1 MLKKILLNSVVLLIM
16 LASEGFCVEYNI
28 DNLLTTAEENSANI
42 QAFDLFAQSQKSFA
56 NQQKY
61 WSNPIISAT
70 KSNSQNSFSL
80 SQEIPYF
87 NKLANKYNIENSE
100 FKIQENRRNSLILE
114 VKSQVFKLAYQNF
127 ILQNKIQLTQNRLDR
142 LSLIRNYLANIA
154 LDSPNRQAQSI
165 IAQDRIKLVQRDL
178 IILNN
183 QLRQNFNNLN
193 IFLNLPN
200 QPKITLKWLD
210 KNHLEPK
217 ENLVQ
222 RAFENNLNLQGQKF
236 TIEKYRGE
244 LAYAKIEQM
253 PNVNIHGQMQDSSN
267 SASSSSSQASNGIG
281 LSLSVPII
289 NQNKE
294 KIFSAESKIKAQ
306 NKLYEFEKNQL
317 EKIIENDI
325 LQYQTQLKNSQ
336 IFAINLVPKIIARLN
351 KANVEFKKGILDF
364 ITYIELDMQEYQTI
378 DAIFEAQYL
387 LAESFSDLMVKI
399 GDFSIPQNL
408 K

>member
-1 MLKKILLNSVVLLIM
+1 MS
-16 LASEGFCVEYNI
+16 SEGFCVEYNI
-28 DNLLTTAEENSANI
+28 DNLLKIAEENSTNI
-42 QAFDLFAQSQKSFA
+42 QAFDLFSQSQKSFA

-61 WSNPIISAT
+61 WSNPTISAT
-70 KSNSQNSFSL
+70 KTNSQNSFSL

-87 NKLANKYNIENSE
+87 NKLENKYNIENAE

-127 ILQNKIQLTQNRLDR
+127 ILQNKIQLTQKRLDR
-142 LSLIRNYLANIA
+142 LSLISNYLANIA
-154 LDSPNRQAQSI
+154 LDSPNRHAQSI

-183 QLRQNFNNLN
+183 QMKQNFNNLN
-193 IFLNLPN
+193 VFLNLTE

-210 KNHLEPK
+210 KNQLEPK
-217 ENLVQ
+217 QNLVQ
-222 RAFENNLNLQGQKF
+222 KAFDNNLNLKGQKF
-236 TIEKYRGE
+236 NIEKYRSE

-253 PNVNIHGQMQDSSN
+253 PNVNINGQMQDSS
-267 SASSSSSQASNGIG
+267 SASGSSNQASNGIG

-306 NKLYEFEKNQL
+306 NKLFEFEKNQL

-325 LQYQTQLKNSQ
+325 LQYQSQLKNSQ
-336 IFAINLVPKIIARLN
+336 IFAINLVPKIISRLN

-364 ITYIELDMQEYQTI
+364 ITYIELDMQEYQTL

>member
-1 MLKKILLNSVVLLIM
+1 MFKKIFLKSLLLLIL
-16 LASEGFCVEYNI
+16 LASEGFCLEYNI
-28 DNLLTTAEENSANI
+28 DNLLKIAEENSANI

-61 WSNPIISAT
+61 WSNPTISAT
-70 KSNSQNSFSL
+70 KSNSQNNFSL
-80 SQEIPYF
+80 SQEIPFF
-87 NKLANKYNIENSE
+87 NKLENKYNIENSE

-127 ILQNKIQLTQNRLDR
+127 ILQNKVQLTQKRLDR
-142 LSLIRNYLANIA
+142 LSLISKYLANIA
-154 LDSPNRQAQSI
+154 LDSPNRHAQSI

-183 QLRQNFNNLN
+183 QLKQNFNNLN
-193 IFLNLPN
+193 IFLNLPE

-210 KNHLEPK
+210 KNQLEPK

-222 RAFENNLNLQGQKF
+222 RAFENNLNLKGQKF

-244 LAYAKIEQM
+244 LSYAKIEQM
-253 PNVNIHGQMQDSSN
+253 PNVNVHGQIQNSSN
-267 SASSSSSQASNGIG
+267 TSSNQASNGIG

-294 KIFSAESKIKAQ
+294 KIFSVESKIKAQ

-325 LQYQTQLKNSQ
+325 LQYQAQLKNSQ
-336 IFAINLVPKIIARLN
+336 IFAINLVPKIISRLN
-351 KANVEFKKGILDF
+351 SANVEFKKGTLDF

-387 LAESFSDLMVKI
+387 LAESLSDLMVKI

>member
-1 MLKKILLNSVVLLIM
+1 MFKKIILKSIFLLII
-16 LASEGFCVEYNI
+16 LASDGFCLEYNI
-28 DNLLTTAEENSANI
+28 DNLLKTAEENSANI
-42 QAFDLFAQSQKSFA
+42 QAFELFAQSQKSFA

-61 WSNPIISAT
+61 WTNPIISAT
-70 KSNSQNSFSL
+70 KTSAQNTFSL

-87 NKLANKYNIENSE
+87 NKLEHKYNIENSE

-127 ILQNKIQLTQNRLDR
+127 ILQNKIQLTQKRLDR
-142 LSLIRNYLANIA
+142 LSLISNYLSNIA
-154 LDSPNRQAQSI
+154 LDSPNRHAQSI

-183 QLRQNFNNLN
+183 QLKQNFNNLN
-193 IFLNLPN
+193 VFLNLPE

-210 KNHLEPK
+210 KNQIEPK
-217 ENLVQ
+217 QNLVQ
-222 RAFENNLNLQGQKF
+222 KALENNLTLKGQKF
-236 TIEKYRGE
+236 NIDKYRSE

-253 PNVNIHGQMQDSSN
+253 PNVNIHGQIQDSSG
-267 SASSSSSQASNGIG
+267 SSSNQASNGIG

-351 KANVEFKKGILDF
+351 NANVDFKKGILDF
-364 ITYIELDMQEYQTI
+364 ITYIELDMQEYQTL

>member
-1 MLKKILLNSVVLLIM
+1 MFKKIFLKSILLLIL
-16 LASEGFCVEYNI
+16 LASEGFCLEYNI
-28 DNLLTTAEENSANI
+28 DNLLKIAEENSANI

-61 WSNPIISAT
+61 WSNPTISAT
-70 KSNSQNSFSL
+70 KSNSQNNFSL
-80 SQEIPYF
+80 SQEIPFF
-87 NKLANKYNIENSE
+87 NKLENKYNIENSE

-127 ILQNKIQLTQNRLDR
+127 ILQNKVQLTQKRLDR
-142 LSLIRNYLANIA
+142 LSLISKYLANIA
-154 LDSPNRQAQSI
+154 LDSPNRHAQSI

-183 QLRQNFNNLN
+183 QLKQNFNNLN
-193 IFLNLPN
+193 IFLNLPE

-210 KNHLEPK
+210 KNQLEPK

-222 RAFENNLNLQGQKF
+222 RAFENNLNLKGQKF

-253 PNVNIHGQMQDSSN
+253 PNVNVHGQIQNSSN
-267 SASSSSSQASNGIG
+267 TSSNQASNGIG

-306 NKLYEFEKNQL
+306 NKLYDFEKNQL

-325 LQYQTQLKNSQ
+325 LQYQAQLKNSQ

-351 KANVEFKKGILDF
+351 SANVEFKKGILDF

-387 LAESFSDLMVKI
+387 LAESLSDLMVKI

>member
-1 MLKKILLNSVVLLIM
+1 MFKKILLKSILLLII
-16 LASEGFCVEYNI
+16 LSSEGFCVEYNI
-28 DNLLTTAEENSANI
+28 DNLLKIAEENSANI

-61 WSNPIISAT
+61 WTNPTISAT
-70 KSNSQNSFSL
+70 KTSSQNSFSL

-87 NKLANKYNIENSE
+87 NKLENKYNIENAE

-127 ILQNKIQLTQNRLDR
+127 ILQNKIHLTQKRLDR
-142 LSLIRNYLANIA
+142 LSLISNYLANIA
-154 LDSPNRQAQSI
+154 LDSPNRHAQSI

-183 QLRQNFNNLN
+183 QLKQNFNNLN
-193 IFLNLPN
+193 IFLNLPE

-210 KNHLEPK
+210 KNQLEPK
-217 ENLVQ
+217 QNLVQ

-236 TIEKYRGE
+236 NIEKYRSE

-253 PNVNIHGQMQDSSN
+253 PNVNIHGQIQDSS
-267 SASSSSSQASNGIG
+267 SSSSSSSQASNGIG

-336 IFAINLVPKIIARLN
+336 IFAINLVPKIISRLN
-351 KANVEFKKGILDF
+351 NANVEFKKGILDF
-364 ITYIELDMQEYQTI
+364 ITYIELDMQEYQTL

>member
-1 MLKKILLNSVVLLIM
+1 MP
-16 LASEGFCVEYNI
+16 EGLCLEYNI
-28 DNLLTTAEENSANI
+28 DNLLKTAEENSANI
-42 QAFDLFAQSQKSFA
+42 QAFDLFAQSQKSFV

-61 WSNPIISAT
+61 WANPTISAT
-70 KSNSQNSFSL
+70 KTSSQNTFSL

-87 NKLANKYNIENSE
+87 NKLENKYNIENSE

-127 ILQNKIQLTQNRLDR
+127 ILQNKIQLTQKRLDR
-142 LSLIRNYLANIA
+142 LSLISNYLANIA
-154 LDSPNRQAQSI
+154 LDSPNRHAQSI

-183 QLRQNFNNLN
+183 QLKQNFNNLN
-193 IFLNLPN
+193 VFLNLSE

-210 KNHLEPK
+210 KNNLEPK
-217 ENLVQ
+217 QNLIQ
-222 RAFENNLNLQGQKF
+222 RAFENNLNLKGQKF

-253 PNVNIHGQMQDSSN
+253 PNVNIHGQMQNSSN
-267 SASSSSSQASNGIG
+267 ATSNPSSNGIG

-294 KIFSAESKIKAQ
+294 KIFSVESKIKAQ

-336 IFAINLVPKIIARLN
+336 IFTINLVPKIVSRLN
-351 KANVEFKKGILDF
+351 NANIEFKKGILDF
-364 ITYIELDMQEYQTI
+364 ITYIELDMQEYQTL